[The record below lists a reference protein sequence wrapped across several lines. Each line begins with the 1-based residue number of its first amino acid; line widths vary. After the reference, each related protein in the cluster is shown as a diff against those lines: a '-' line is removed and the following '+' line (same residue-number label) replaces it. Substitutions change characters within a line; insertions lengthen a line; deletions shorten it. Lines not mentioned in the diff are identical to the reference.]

1 MGTYFYNI
9 GIGLSITW
17 NAIWGGRRYETF
29 SALQYEMHLD
39 GVINIAWLID
49 LMLGEDHC
57 FECWIIQNTIEEL
70 IQEIRHDRC
79 NSNR

>member
-1 MGTYFYNI
+1 MQSYLKNI

-29 SALQYEMHLD
+29 SAVQYEMHLD

-49 LMLGEDHC
+49 FFLGEDHC
-57 FECWIIQNTIEEL
+57 FECWIIQETINEVL
-70 IQEIRHDRC
+70 REIENDRC
-79 NSNR
+79 NFN